1 MVRRTSV
8 LADFDKDIAYFS
20 IELSYEFSLLKH
32 VGTGRSRREAMNFC
46 MNLCQ
51 V

>member
-8 LADFDKDIAYFS
+8 LADFDKDIDYFS

-32 VGTGRSRREAMNFC
+32 VGTGRFRKKAMKFC
-46 MNLCQ
+46 VNLC
-51 V
+51 